1 MLEYFIFSNNTP
13 LQNKDVNRKN
23 KLDEQIEKLKNE
35 NDNLHSDLKSKEN
48 AILDLRNK
56 KDSLYSN
63 LTSLKEK
70 NENLKYE
77 QKNLNSD
84 LYYKKED
91 IKNLKS
97 QNDNL
102 KSQNENLKN
111 QIENLKSQ
119 IEKLNSS
126 LKTKEIEINYCKNII
141 EEIKDSKKDENLIK
155 YLDEKT
161 KNEKLINQL
170 NNKEKIKE
178 INESNNESE
187 IKKLNYELNREL
199 NQEKNKNS
207 NLQNEIEKLKISK
220 NEKFEK
226 YKKNDYN
233 EEFIGKGLDT
243 FYDIVINITSIKGLS
258 NKDEGWPI
266 KWNKNIN
273 NIKEFLKANNKLLKV
288 GILGNGNKGK
298 SFLLSRI
305 FNEIIPSGYSVI
317 TEGLSIKINQ
327 ENFYALLD
335 SAGFQ
340 TPLLINNESQRQS
353 KDEEEGQKEYE
364 NLYRDKTQT
373 ENFIQNLILHLSDML
388 LIVVGKIT
396 IDEQKFINK
405 IKNEIKNLNC
415 QTQKQK
421 KPMLFII
428 HNLSN
433 FQTISEV
440 KNHIEDTLLK
450 SASFKLKEVFDIVNS
465 QNGKKDQRYYFTEES
480 NDILIYHLIMA
491 RELTE
496 AGDFYNNYTY
506 KFLKERFNDFPHRT
520 PLSILEEIKNKFAE
534 WSTDLLEEKIEP
546 DSIIIQKEGE
556 VETQFIYNNENG
568 KEIIPKACI
577 SDALGLSI
585 YRSSDYEPSYICY
598 IEDNKKLVVEL
609 ELAGEVEIEDAYA
622 DLFQSQIIIKGN
634 KNDTI
639 EKNNKNSNNEISES
653 GSIKILKNTRKYG
666 KFNLIISFGNQI
678 KLADED
684 PIDETEEE
692 KNSEKK
698 NGIKTIKFKLAKR
711 RGDNK
716 KNN

>member
-1 MLEYFIFSNNTP
+1 MLEYFKFSNNTP
-13 LQNKDVNRKN
+13 LQNKDDNRKN
-23 KLDEQIEKLKNE
+23 KLEEQIEKLKNE
-35 NDNLHSDLKSKEN
+35 NDNLHSDLKSKKN
-48 AILDLRNK
+48 TILDLRNK
-56 KDSLYSN
+56 KDNLYSN
-63 LTSLKEK
+63 LTCLKKE

-97 QNDNL
+97 QNENL
-102 KSQNENLKN
+102 KSQND
-111 QIENLKSQ
+111 I
-119 IEKLNSS
+119 LNSS
-126 LKTKEIEINYCKNII
+126 LKTKEIEINNCKNII
-141 EEIKDSKKDENLIK
+141 EEIKDSKKDENLVK
-155 YLDEKT
+155 YLDEKA
-161 KNEKLINQL
+161 KNEKLINKL

-233 EEFIGKGLDT
+233 EEFIGKELET
-243 FYDIVINITSIKGLS
+243 FYDIVIDVGSIKSLS

-353 KDEEEGQKEYE
+353 KDEEEAQKEYE

-396 IDEQKFINK
+396 FDEQKFINK

-433 FQTISEV
+433 FQTISQV
-440 KNHIEDTLLK
+440 KKHIENTLLK
-450 SASFKLKEVFDIVNS
+450 SASFQLKEVFDIVNS
-465 QNGKKDQRYYFTEES
+465 QNGEKEQRYYFTEES

-577 SDALGLSI
+577 SDAHI
-585 YRSSDYEPSYICY
+585 VY
-598 IEDNKKLVVEL
+598 
-609 ELAGEVEIEDAYA
+609 
-622 DLFQSQIIIKGN
+622 LF
-634 KNDTI
+634 
-639 EKNNKNSNNEISES
+639 
-653 GSIKILKNTRKYG
+653 
-666 KFNLIISFGNQI
+666 F
-678 KLADED
+678 
-684 PIDETEEE
+684 
-692 KNSEKK
+692 
-698 NGIKTIKFKLAKR
+698 
-711 RGDNK
+711 
-716 KNN
+716 